1 VDTKKEQEEKQ
12 QKDDEKELIIQN
24 LRNQLIQ
31 LQKQISE

>member
-1 VDTKKEQEEKQ
+1 MDTKEELHEKQ

>member
-1 VDTKKEQEEKQ
+1 MDTKEELQEKQ